1 MKRKLWLVIPAAGVG
16 KRFGADTPKQYQKLL
31 GKTILEQTLAR
42 FSLRAD
48 IEAIIVAVAKQD
60 SWISELSLPKNTVL
74 VTGGL
79 ERADSVRQALNYL
92 LSLASEHD
100 LVAVHDAARPCL
112 RQNLLDRLFGKAQQV
127 DTGVIPVLMAK
138 DTIKQVVDGRVL
150 KTLDRNII
158 AAAQTPQVFT
168 FALLQQALSQN
179 KSFTDEASA
188 VEALGLQPYAV
199 EGDMDNIKITIAQD
213 LQFAE
218 FALAE
223 IVREEQ

>member
-42 FSLRAD
+42 FSQRTD
-48 IEAIIVAVAKQD
+48 IEAIIIAVAKQD
-60 SWISELSLPKNTVL
+60 SWITELNLPNNAVL
-74 VTGGL
+74 VTGGA
-79 ERADSVRQALNYL
+79 ERVDSVRQALNYL
-92 LSLASEHD
+92 LPLASEHD

-112 RQNLLDRLFGKAQQV
+112 RQNLLNRLFSKARQV
-127 DTGVIPVLMAK
+127 DAGVIPVLMAK
-138 DTIKQVVDGRVL
+138 DTIKQVLNGRVQ
-150 KTLDRNII
+150 KTLDRNVI

-168 FALLQQALSQN
+168 FALLQQALSKNQP
-179 KSFTDEASA
+179 FTDEASA
-188 VEALGLQPYAV
+188 VEAMGLQPYAV
-199 EGDMDNIKITIAQD
+199 EGDVDNIKITMAQD